1 MASHALDPSSLV
13 TFGSAAAGHDGVLS
27 DSSGTLVIKP
37 CTPAE
42 IAFYESANTSH
53 PDLAAY
59 MPLYMGTLQLSAP
72 DAAAASTASTGD
84 EVGTAA
90 SLALSDPGPLK
101 GKKLDTGVSI
111 VLENVAAGF
120 RKPNIMDIKLG
131 ARLYDDSTKPEKRAR
146 LDKVAAETTSSSLGF
161 RIAGMRT
168 WLGGEDSMAER
179 DGDDTISFEAG
190 SGYKLFNKLYGRK
203 FAAENVVDAFREYV
217 LVPSAG
223 VSKVQAANCVQRFIR
238 DLKDLQQ
245 IFEKIESRMY
255 SASILLVYEGD
266 PDAYAA
272 ATKAETEYSAQEE
285 MQEDDEEEEE
295 EAPPKIAVVKLIDFA
310 HASWTPGQGPDENLL
325 QGVRSTIRIMEE
337 LAAELGTS

>member
-1 MASHALDPSSLV
+1 MAEHALDPSSLV

-27 DSSGTLVIKP
+27 DPSGELVIKP

-72 DAAAASTASTGD
+72 GSTTPTIPPEKGA

-90 SLALSDPGPLK
+90 TLALSDPGPLK

-168 WLGGEDSMAER
+168 WQGEKSETVGGDETVSL
-179 DGDDTISFEAG
+179 EAG
-190 SGYKLFNKLYGRK
+190 SGYKIFNKMYGRK
-203 FAAENVVDAFREYV
+203 FSAENVMDAFREYV

-223 VSKVQAANCVQRFIR
+223 VSKPQAADCVRRFLK
-238 DLKDLQQ
+238 DLKDLRQ
-245 IFEKIESRMY
+245 IFENVESRMY

-266 PDAYAA
+266 PEAYAA
-272 ATKAETEYSAQEE
+272 ATKAETDYLAQEAKQGDDKE
-285 MQEDDEEEEE
+285 EDE

-310 HASWTPGQGPDENLL
+310 HASWTPGNGPDENLL
-325 QGVRSTIRIMEE
+325 QGVRSTIKIMEK
-337 LAAELGTS
+337 LATELGTS